1 MFIVNV
7 ILDGWIYLFGKFNF
21 CVDLVKKY
29 RLGYEKEVI
38 RKLLVLDFVF
48 DFLVIVNYWNNLVVM
63 YNIEGDYDKF
73 IFMFVEFDIY

>member
-7 ILDGWIYLFGKFNF
+7 ILDGWINLFGKFNF

-38 RKLLVLDFVF
+38 RKLLVLGFVF

-63 YNIEGDYDKF
+63 YNFEGNYDKF

>member
-7 ILDGWIYLFGKFNF
+7 ILDGWINLFGKFNF

-38 RKLLVLDFVF
+38 RKLLVLGFVF

-63 YNIEGDYDKF
+63 YNFEGDYDKF

>member
-29 RLGYEKEVI
+29 RLGYEKEVK
-38 RKLLVLDFVF
+38 RKLLVLGFVF

-63 YNIEGDYDKF
+63 YNFEGDYDKF

>member
-7 ILDGWIYLFGKFNF
+7 ILDGWIYLFGKFNL

-38 RKLLVLDFVF
+38 RKLLVLGFVF

-63 YNIEGDYDKF
+63 YNFEGDYDKF

>member
-21 CVDLVKKY
+21 CVDLVNKY
-29 RLGYEKEVI
+29 RLGCEKEVI
-38 RKLLVLDFVF
+38 KKLLVLGFVF

-63 YNIEGDYDKF
+63 YNFEGDYDKF